1 MDAGVGTQEV
11 VCGSS
16 NYFNIVGGVCIKGLE
31 SMVYDMLEKSYQGE
45 DQVEYCIPLAFRRFS
60 DLHTM
65 VDLHD
70 IADIGDRFYAYGREA

>member
-31 SMVYDMLEKSYQGE
+31 RMVYDMLDKSKRGE
-45 DQVEYCIPLAFRRFS
+45 DQAEYCITLKARMFS
-60 DLHTM
+60 DLHPTT
-65 VDLHD
+65 DLHG
-70 IADIGDRFYAYGREA
+70 IASIRGRFYADGREA